1 MYSDS
6 YISIPHVLTTF
17 MVFFSHKP
25 LQGSTRVLNPLVLN
39 MGSSST
45 DIGRTPSEYTT
56 SWHQVTYPYDL
67 LYTCGHDPMRPNI
80 FSTQLELTPLHV
92 VPSTPSSLQGRL
104 VQKVNESDMAETVK
118 ARGDGVGDL
127 VEKTLIFIVKHKR
140 CRQKIVVR

>member
-1 MYSDS
+1 MIS
-6 YISIPHVLTTF
+6 Y
-17 MVFFSHKP
+17 
-25 LQGSTRVLNPLVLN
+25 
-39 MGSSST
+39 
-45 DIGRTPSEYTT
+45 TP
-56 SWHQVTYPYDL
+56 VDMIR
-67 LYTCGHDPMRPNI
+67 CGPI
-80 FSTQLELTPLHV
+80 FFSTQLELTPLHV